1 MNQENPALDNSG
13 ASEPEDHY
21 QSNTSDQ
28 LSEQPVPQTS
38 PIRPP
43 HPNPPRPK
51 ISPSLTR
58 PTHPAAPSGKAPDEL
73 DADLMSS
80 VIEKSEQVVES
91 IRKKM
96 ASVAQEYA
104 EGTINKAQF
113 NAIYQRYN
121 EQREITER
129 LLQRNPDSDA
139 WQSVIQP
146 GHTGFLRN
154 YFEAKIISY
163 GLYRLRDSWQ
173 ITLQGSVRL
182 PQEQLLPI
190 FARIKRMIDQG
201 HKLGP
206 AWRKLKDDNWV
217 FIVPGKLTASVVIF
231 SVEPAIIQRKKVEDA
246 HRDFERAN
254 AKILE
259 NESFQVESLVFPHRA
274 LLR

>member
-1 MNQENPALDNSG
+1 
-13 ASEPEDHY
+13 
-21 QSNTSDQ
+21 
-28 LSEQPVPQTS
+28 
-38 PIRPP
+38 
-43 HPNPPRPK
+43 
-51 ISPSLTR
+51 
-58 PTHPAAPSGKAPDEL
+58 
-73 DADLMSS
+73 ADLMSS